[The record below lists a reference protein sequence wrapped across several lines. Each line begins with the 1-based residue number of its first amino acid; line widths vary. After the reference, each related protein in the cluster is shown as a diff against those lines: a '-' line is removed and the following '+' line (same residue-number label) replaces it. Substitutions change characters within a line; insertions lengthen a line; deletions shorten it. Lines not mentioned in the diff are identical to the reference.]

1 MNSLIKDQLS
11 WEEFYMK
18 SVVNKKINKIEPFNR
33 LIAHSKNFF
42 LIAGYGAFTP
52 GYLILITKDFLPA
65 YGLIDKNLDELN
77 FIIQLTKEN
86 ISKNLNR
93 RSLIFE
99 HGMCACIGGLD
110 RAHLHI
116 MSIGNKSSE
125 KSLIQSINKTLHDR
139 KSGIK
144 YIQYKN
150 YKLEN
155 IHDINHFLDT
165 KNINSKN
172 DSDFKIFGK
181 ILKLNDI
188 KNLNEK
194 KWPGITLPHIMKGG
208 HYVFLRS
215 DYSNASFLTT
225 NNFQTQFGRQVTFE
239 NEMFLDIL
247 FKKNIENIVKS
258 NEFLETWK
266 WQNCKFEKN
275 VIETVNLTKLQLES
289 FKNKYQAEFKEFE
302 FKVI

>member
-1 MNSLIKDQLS
+1 MKKDQLS
-11 WEEFYMK
+11 WEEFYK
-18 SVVNKKINKIEPFNR
+18 ESQNRSSLPKKVNEFNR
-33 LIAHSKNFF
+33 LVAHTKNFF
-42 LIAGYGAFTP
+42 IISGYGAFTP
-52 GYLILITKDFLPA
+52 GYLLIISKDFLPSF
-65 YGLIDKNLDELN
+65 GLIEDEQLNELN
-77 FIIQLTKEN
+77 FIIKLLKET
-86 ISKNLNR
+86 ITQEINR
-93 RSLIFE
+93 NSVVFE

-194 KWPGITLPHIMKGG
+194 KWPGIALPHIMKGG